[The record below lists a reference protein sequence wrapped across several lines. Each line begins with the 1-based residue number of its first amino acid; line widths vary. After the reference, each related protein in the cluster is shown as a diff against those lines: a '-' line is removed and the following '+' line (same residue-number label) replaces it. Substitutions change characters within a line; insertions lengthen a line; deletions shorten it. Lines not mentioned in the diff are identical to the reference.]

1 MSLVNVTWST
11 YVLPQHLSLAGK
23 LGWQLTDGGGGGE
36 WMVHTQSHEKM
47 P

>member
-1 MSLVNVTWST
+1 MSHVTETWST

-23 LGWQLTDGGGGGE
+23 LGWQLTDGGGEGGVE
-36 WMVHTQSHEKM
+36 GAYTK

>member
-23 LGWQLTDGGGGGE
+23 LGWQLTDGGWGGG
-36 WMVHTQSHEKM
+36 VDHTQSHEKM